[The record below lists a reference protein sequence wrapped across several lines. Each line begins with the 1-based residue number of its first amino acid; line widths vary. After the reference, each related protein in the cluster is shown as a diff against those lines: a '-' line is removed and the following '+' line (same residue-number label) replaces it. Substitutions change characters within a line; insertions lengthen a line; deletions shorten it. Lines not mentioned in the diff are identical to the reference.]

1 MSVSS
6 AKPVLSDT
14 LSVLLPTPAQTL
26 LLRACL
32 WKDGSGREASGAW
45 LQQHSRQPGKQLQ
58 EDHLKSLLPLLFAAF
73 QRNGVEADHE
83 FLTILRAASLREEL
97 RAQTYRRI
105 CREVLSAFAAAGIS
119 SIVLKGAAL
128 ADLVYAHPALRHCH
142 DLDLLLEESDPAKAI
157 RLLSS
162 LGFSLIERALP
173 LSEWQ
178 DLQFVHESGLPL
190 ELHRY
195 LFRLPLYN
203 TIAPEIQA
211 RSHVHHVA
219 DVPVRI
225 LTLADQLLHVC
236 GHAASCASRESLR
249 WACDAWLLVERFPD
263 LDWGLLEDCARRS
276 HLTLPLSVLLNYL
289 ATELRAPIPAAFLTR
304 LTALAARAR
313 MVECEAALWGAH
325 ASGRGRFKNLLRMTN
340 KWRARIFVLRWILFP
355 SPTYVRTMRYV
366 RSPWH
371 LPFYYLSRPLR
382 YVAQRGSE

>member
-1 MSVSS
+1 MNVSS
-6 AKPVLSDT
+6 AKSALSDT

-32 WKDGSGREASGAW
+32 WKDGAGREASSAW
-45 LQQHSRQPGKQLQ
+45 LRQHSRQPGKPLQ
-58 EDHLKSLLPLLFAAF
+58 EDHLKSLLPLLFAAC
-73 QRNGVEADHE
+73 QRNGVEADRE
-83 FLTILRAASLREEL
+83 FFTLLRAASLREEL

-128 ADLVYAHPALRHCH
+128 ADLVYAPPALRHCH

-157 RLLSS
+157 GLLSP
-162 LGFSLIERALP
+162 LGFSLLERELP

-190 ELHRY
+190 ELHSH

-203 TIAPEIQA
+203 TIAPEMQA
-211 RSHVHHVA
+211 RSHTHHVA

-225 LTLADQLLHVC
+225 LTPTDQLLHVC

-263 LDWGLLEDCARRS
+263 LDWDLLEDCARRS
-276 HLTLPLSVLLNYL
+276 HLTLPLSVLLSYL

-304 LTALAARAR
+304 LTALAAQAST
-313 MVECEAALWGAH
+313 VECEAALWGAH
-325 ASGRGRFKNLLRMTN
+325 ASGRGRFKNLLWMTST
-340 KWRARIFVLRWILFP
+340 WRAWIFVLQWILFP
-355 SPTYVRTMRYV
+355 SPTYLRTMQHV
-366 RSPWH
+366 RFSWR

-382 YVAQRGSE
+382 YIVQRRSE